1 MHPNPKPDFFEQVF
15 QVVRLIP
22 VGRISTYGAIARY
35 LGSAQSARMV
45 GWAMNAS
52 HNVHPPVPA
61 HRVLNRNGCLTGKM
75 HFAGPQAMQSR
86 LEEEGV
92 SVVDDQVLNFDR
104 IFWDPSVELLL

>member
-1 MHPNPKPDFFEQVF
+1 
-15 QVVRLIP
+15 
-22 VGRISTYGAIARY
+22 
-35 LGSAQSARMV
+35 
-45 GWAMNAS
+45 
-52 HNVHPPVPA
+52 
-61 HRVLNRNGCLTGKM
+61 M